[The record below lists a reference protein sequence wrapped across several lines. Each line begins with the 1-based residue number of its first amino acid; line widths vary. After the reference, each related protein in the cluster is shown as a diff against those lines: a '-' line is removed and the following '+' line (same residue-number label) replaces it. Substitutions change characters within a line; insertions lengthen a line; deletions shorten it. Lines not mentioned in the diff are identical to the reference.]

1 MKKDLRRVGI
11 VGLSTLV
18 VTSMMTLTAGASFAA
33 AGDYA
38 AVSHPNVLQ
47 GQAGQPAG
55 NLTLELA
62 NGWTTGAT
70 QTFTIAG
77 NNCSTAAG
85 IAAAVSFSS
94 VPNAAVARGTGT
106 DPTDTAPNPSKALT
120 GSSASCITAG
130 VNDKLTLTQ
139 ALPATGAGGDT
150 FVITLSG
157 ITYNVGATA
166 TLGNVSVASAGPVG
180 NSFVAAPAASPVANA
195 VVVNASFTNTAKVA
209 ALPAATGVS
218 LGTQTFTESTAG
230 AYFPHAP
237 QTVVLTLNNGTF
249 TNGVTP
255 TITVSSGYSAT
266 HPVTAGSLA
275 TYTFVVTGIAVPVKA
290 TVTVSGLTSDVA
302 NATYTETISA
312 AGMNGK
318 TGGPLDVINV
328 LNFAA
333 RTGGATRYDT
343 AAALFTAGGFTS
355 TGVVLA
361 SGENFPDALSAN
373 YLAGRLG
380 TGTLLTTPLG
390 LSQAALLALLSS
402 HTVTTVY
409 IIGGTAAV
417 SQAVQDQIGALHQQN
432 NPALPLFVT
441 VRLGGADRY
450 ATNQLV
456 NEYHFAVTST
466 SVLLASGANWP
477 DALSAGPIVVGK
489 QMPLIITRGTTLGGQ
504 EMSQLS
510 DFHPTNVVIAG
521 GTLVVSQAI
530 QDQLTAA
537 GYTVLRL
544 AGADRTQ
551 TAAAVATWATVGT
564 GATPGIPAITA
575 PQGYS
580 SSTTYISRGDFYA
593 DALAAGPVAG
603 KNLNLILLSGS
614 PTVVG
619 SGIPSYLGLKTVGGT
634 TPSPTQVGT
643 LNALGLTQA
652 VSPGLMQAAAAT
664 INVP

>member
-139 ALPATGAGGDT
+139 ALPATGTGGDT

-157 ITYNVGATA
+157 ITYNVGVTAAT
-166 TLGNVSVASAGPVG
+166 GNVSVTTAGGLVAVPTPSATV
-180 NSFVAAPAASPVANA
+180 VNA

-230 AYFPHAP
+230 AYFPPAP
-237 QTVVLTLNNGTF
+237 QTVVLTLNNGATF

-255 TITVSSGYSAT
+255 TITAPAGYAAT
-266 HPVTAGSLA
+266 HPVTAGTSA
-275 TYTFVVTGIAVPVKA
+275 SYTFTVTGIGIPVKA
-290 TVTVSGLTSDVA
+290 TVTVSGLTADVP

-312 AGMNGK
+312 AGMNGH

-355 TGVVLA
+355 TGAVLA

-390 LSQAALLALLSS
+390 LSQATLLALLSS

-409 IIGGTAAV
+409 ITGGTAAV
-417 SQAVQDQIGALHQQN
+417 SQAVQDQIDALHQQN
-432 NPALPLFVT
+432 NPALPLFIT

-477 DALSAGPIVVGK
+477 DALSAGPIAVGK

-551 TAAAVATWATVGT
+551 TAAAVATWATVGA
-564 GATPGIPAITA
+564 GATPGTPAITA